1 MSAPRRRL
9 RAGCLAAICGCIGL
23 TPGAMVAG
31 SPPTTHFAAAG
42 KEALP
47 PIPRDARKLPIDV
60 ASSHVDYKGD
70 TVVFQNIVI
79 TQGDTRVQADHAQAT
94 DIDDFQNSR
103 WTFEGNVRING
114 EQHGSLRSDQ
124 AVVEFRNNHIS
135 KATIN
140 GNPAEFEQRR
150 ADNDQTARGRAQQIV
165 YDLSDG
171 TVVLSNGTCRSQPP
185 GGGAATG
192 ERDKCDAWLS
202 DGHNEISGPH
212 VVYNIREARIQA
224 STQQGSD
231 ERVHIIL
238 APHSD
243 DDHSKNP

>member
-1 MSAPRRRL
+1 MTGLRRHL
-9 RAGCLAAICGCIGL
+9 RQGRFAAVCVCAWLTLGGLAIAE
-23 TPGAMVAG
+23 
-31 SPPTTHFAAAG
+31 PPATHFAAAG

-47 PIPRDARKLPIDV
+47 PIPRNARKLPIDV

-79 TQGDTRVQADHAQAT
+79 TQGDTRVQADHAHAT
-94 DIDDFQNSR
+94 DIDDFQNSH

-150 ADNDQTARGRAQQIV
+150 ADNDQTARGRARQIV

-171 TVVLSNGTCRSQPP
+171 TVVLSN
-185 GGGAATG
+185 
-192 ERDKCDAWLS
+192 DAWLS
-202 DGHNEISGPH
+202 DGHNEISGPQL
-212 VVYNIREARIQA
+212 VYNIREARIQA